1 MRVVTAV
8 SLAVWLISAGLPAA
22 AGPMEDADAA
32 IKRRDYESAVRIIR
46 PLAENGDPNA
56 QYTLGV
62 FYQNGLGV
70 SQDRVI
76 AYVWLSLAASQG
88 RENAAAIR
96 DLTARLMSASEI
108 NEARRL
114 VEERK
119 ASPH

>member
-1 MRVVTAV
+1 MRVVIGFAVLLMAV
-8 SLAVWLISAGLPAA
+8 SLQAV

-32 IKRRDYESAVRIIR
+32 VQRRDYESAVRIVR
-46 PLAENGDPNA
+46 PLAERGDPNA

-70 SQDRVI
+70 RQDRVI

-88 RENAAAIR
+88 RENAAVIR
-96 DLTARLMSASEI
+96 DLTARRMSVSEI
-108 NEARRL
+108 NDAKRL
-114 VEERK
+114 MQEWK